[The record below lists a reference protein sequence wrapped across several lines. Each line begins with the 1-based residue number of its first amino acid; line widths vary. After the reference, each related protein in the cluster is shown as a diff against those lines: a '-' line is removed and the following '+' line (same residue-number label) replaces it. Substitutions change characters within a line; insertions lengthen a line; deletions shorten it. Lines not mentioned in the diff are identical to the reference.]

1 MVLKKAGKTLPNVKL
16 NSIVNLLKIKK
27 NCDLQWDIQRTN
39 KKCKSN
45 LSVLNVQNSEES
57 DHLLFWQRYPWQ
69 DVGKLMGQYH
79 PWILKNKTNESQ
91 CITKVFSITWM
102 GKAFSK
108 LSIYEGRLCSKKQ
121 IRRTLYMEFPVTLFS

>member
-45 LSVLNVQNSEES
+45 LSALNVPSTSKTAKSLIISFS
-57 DHLLFWQRYPWQ
+57 DKGIL
-69 DVGKLMGQYH
+69 GKMLE
-79 PWILKNKTNESQ
+79 N
-91 CITKVFSITWM
+91 
-102 GKAFSK
+102 
-108 LSIYEGRLCSKKQ
+108 
-121 IRRTLYMEFPVTLFS
+121 